1 MLKRLLIA
9 TSLVLMSWSAI
20 GLPSLAATPKANTK
34 TTISQPP
41 KAKINIMAIQTPDGP
56 LIWDSK
62 GNFAYIASESGEIGV
77 FKGTGLKFD
86 YKTNSLV
93 GQVTHKRTGRIS
105 RDTLILDSVVE
116 KTSTKYRF
124 ELYTGV
130 KIGLRAEDSQVNTL
144 AIYRVIQKQGLTNAM
159 SIPLSELDTFI
170 DSNLVK

>member
-1 MLKRLLIA
+1 MFKRILIA

-20 GLPSLAATPKANTK
+20 GLPSLAATSKTNTK
-34 TTISQPP
+34 ATISQPQ
-41 KAKINIMAIQTPDGP
+41 KAKINIMAIQTQDGP

-62 GNFAYIASESGEIGV
+62 GNFAYIASEGGEIGV

-105 RDTLILDSVVE
+105 KDTLILDSDVD
-116 KTSTKYRF
+116 KTTTQYRY
-124 ELYTGV
+124 ELFTGV
-130 KIGLRAEDSQVNTL
+130 KIGLRVEDNQVNSL

-159 SIPLSELDTFI
+159 SIPLSELDNFI
-170 DSNLVK
+170 DNNLVK